1 MSSDVENDVKIAWRA
16 AIVTG
21 LAFARHAE
29 PRVRIDP
36 RRNSQI
42 DCPGAFDAALAP
54 AVRTGLT
61 HDLSRAAAI
70 RARAG
75 DREKT
80 LLVMNLPAPAAGHTG
95 NDSCALFRTGSVAD
109 FAEFQTRQPD
119 FRVDAVGRLFKA
131 QFHVV
136 PQVRAPLRTVAR
148 AASAKNI
155 LESKKIAKDVLKF
168 VENGLIDAAVKAAAR
183 KSCKAEAVV
192 GGALL
197 RFRKDRVRFGGFAEL
212 LLCFLLLRRVAVR
225 MPLQGCLTIGGFN
238 FVGRSGT
245 FDSEH
250 FVTVTFLTHWRIELV
265 SLIFHGS
272 GIGVLDGMDADADNR
287 GPENTSV
294 KHVPILKEV
303 EDKSVRMIFRFDTLD
318 GLVHVRIEYLV
329 GGIDAF
335 HAVAR

>member
-95 NDSCALFRTGSVAD
+95 NDSCALFSASSVAG

-155 LESKKIAKDVLKF
+155 LESKKIAKDVLEF
-168 VENGLIDAAVKAAAR
+168 VEHALIDPAVKAAPPNSTNAQPLV
-183 KSCKAEAVV
+183 AHP
-192 GGALL
+192 LL
-197 RFRKDRVRFGGFAEL
+197 PFPK
-212 LLCFLLLRRVAVR
+212 
-225 MPLQGCLTIGGFN
+225 N
-238 FVGRSGT
+238 
-245 FDSEH
+245 
-250 FVTVTFLTHWRIELV
+250 
-265 SLIFHGS
+265 
-272 GIGVLDGMDADADNR
+272 
-287 GPENTSV
+287 
-294 KHVPILKEV
+294 
-303 EDKSVRMIFRFDTLD
+303 
-318 GLVHVRIEYLV
+318 
-329 GGIDAF
+329 
-335 HAVAR
+335 